1 MSRQRNKV
9 KNKQQKIQLFL
20 ISTGLLLI
28 FLTYFYNPEIKK
40 DLSVENNITKES
52 DNTYIAGDKSGTK
65 FEEVQYQG
73 IYDLDKSFTVK
84 SEKAYILDDKPNLV
98 YMTNMHV
105 VLYLTDGRVV
115 NILSNKGK
123 YNKVTYDCFFQENVR
138 AEDGETKIFASNLD
152 LLATK
157 NTAEI
162 YNNVILELPTAS
174 LVADKIDYD
183 FDSKNFKVSMF
194 DDKAVKM
201 KVIK

>member
-1 MSRQRNKV
+1 M

-20 ISTGLLLI
+20 ISIGLLLI
-28 FLTYFYNPEIKK
+28 FLTYFYKPEIKK
-40 DLSVENNITKES
+40 NLSVENNITKKN
-52 DNTYIAGDKSGTK
+52 DNTSISNDKSGTK

-84 SEKAYILDDKPNLV
+84 SEKAFILDDKPNLV

-105 VLYLTDGRVV
+105 ILYLTDGRVV
-115 NILSNKGK
+115 NILSDKGK
-123 YNKVTYDCFFQENVR
+123 YNKVTYDCFFKENVR
-138 AEDGETKIFASNLD
+138 AEDGETKIFSNNLD

-157 NTAEI
+157 NTVEI
-162 YNNVILELPTAS
+162 YNNVILDLPTATV
-174 LVADKIDYD
+174 VADKIDYN
-183 FDSKNFKVSMF
+183 FDSKSFKVSMF